1 MLDVS
6 EQLHN
11 EPLDPEPHQRNV
23 YSRNTPI
30 SVIMHLAVVDVEGQ
44 AFVERILSTTVH
56 SLIIAIIFIIII
68 FITIIFITIIF
79 ITIIFIT
86 IIFIT
91 IIFITII
98 FITHYLHYP
107 LSSLPIIFITDGM
120 TNGGRLTL
128 Y

>member
-91 IIFITII
+91 
-98 FITHYLHYP
+98 HYLHYP